1 MIKRLNN
8 KGMTAI
14 EILITFVIVVI
25 IVISMYNGIMDL
37 KTKET
42 IASYKL
48 SLVTYKNLLTKD
60 IQDDIIKNGLTAAR
74 AEPMVEA
81 GTPVGYRV
89 TLTLRDGS
97 RRILEVRQVFGC
109 AAIDASEVDE
119 LCTSRGITANQGD
132 EFSISY
138 GPEGDLTDYPLP
150 DLGHEEIEN
159 LDGSGNKHTVYSLQI
174 NEVDV
179 VANDSIF
186 SIRIVLSHPDL
197 SSKHSID
204 IVSPINY

>member
-60 IQDDIIKNGLTAAR
+60 IQDDIIKKLK
-74 AEPMVEA
+74 E
-81 GTPVGYRV
+81 Y
-89 TLTLRDGS
+89 L
-97 RRILEVRQVFGC
+97 
-109 AAIDASEVDE
+109 
-119 LCTSRGITANQGD
+119 
-132 EFSISY
+132 
-138 GPEGDLTDYPLP
+138 
-150 DLGHEEIEN
+150 
-159 LDGSGNKHTVYSLQI
+159 
-174 NEVDV
+174 
-179 VANDSIF
+179 
-186 SIRIVLSHPDL
+186 
-197 SSKHSID
+197 
-204 IVSPINY
+204 